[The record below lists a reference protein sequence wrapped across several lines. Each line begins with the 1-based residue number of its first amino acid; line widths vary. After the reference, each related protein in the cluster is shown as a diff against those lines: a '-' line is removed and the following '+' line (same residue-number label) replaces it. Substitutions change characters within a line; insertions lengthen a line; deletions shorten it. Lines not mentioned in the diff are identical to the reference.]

1 MDIELKVALINLSS
15 EEETY
20 AKQYTLTESE
30 TIDLTEYIGDGIDYK
45 ILLEMNGDW
54 IYDRK
59 MYDYEYYVL
68 SVHPNGEVKIKEHAM
83 V

>member
-45 ILLEMNGDW
+45 ILL
-54 IYDRK
+54 
-59 MYDYEYYVL
+59 
-68 SVHPNGEVKIKEHAM
+68 
-83 V
+83 